1 MRIPEKGEHGYTD
14 AHKRAQLLKTFLFF
28 LIPIEMCIRDSYETL
43 MFALSYLLDRLKSEM
58 DASEAR
64 F

>member
-28 LIPIEMCIRDSYETL
+28 LIPIAIFVIGYVTTDTKRNILRSW
-43 MFALSYLLDRLKSEM
+43 LSWAACRP
-58 DASEAR
+58 AR
-64 F
+64 SW